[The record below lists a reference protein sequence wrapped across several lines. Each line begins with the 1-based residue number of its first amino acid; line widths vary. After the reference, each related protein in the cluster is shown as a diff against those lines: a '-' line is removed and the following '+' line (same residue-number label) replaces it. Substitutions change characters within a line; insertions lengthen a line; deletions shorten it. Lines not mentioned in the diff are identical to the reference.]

1 MMVSCQK
8 LHKGN
13 KLSRLFRVSA
23 DPAVP
28 RIGDSADI
36 DVSQVIEMSLSKATA
51 QLEESEKKNN
61 IIVHA
66 DTDR

>member
-1 MMVSCQK
+1 
-8 LHKGN
+8 
-13 KLSRLFRVSA
+13 
-23 DPAVP
+23 
-28 RIGDSADI
+28 
-36 DVSQVIEMSLSKATA
+36 VSQVIEMSLSKATA